1 MPAAYEYDRARP
13 PVRKTAE
20 SASLGEVIDVMLDKG
35 IVVDAWGRVSVPG
48 LGPMTIKAHMVVT
61 SVDTLLRYA
70 EEIGLPRLAA
80 RASSGGDRE
89 DVDGS

>member
-13 PVRKTAE
+13 PVRKSAE

-48 LGPMTIKAHMVVT
+48 LGPMTIKAHMVVA

-70 EEIGLPRLAA
+70 EEIGLPPLLPG
-80 RASSGGDRE
+80 RAPGATERTLL
-89 DVDGS
+89 